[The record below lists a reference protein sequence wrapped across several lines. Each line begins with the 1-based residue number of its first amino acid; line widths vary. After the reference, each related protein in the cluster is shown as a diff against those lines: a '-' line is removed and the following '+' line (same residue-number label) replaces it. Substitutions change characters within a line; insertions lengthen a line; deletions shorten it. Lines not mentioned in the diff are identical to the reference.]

1 MAGLLALALLGAGAT
16 PAWANRRSC
25 FSRFETGA
33 IRARVEG
40 ARRRQRRHF
49 EGTALL
55 ANADT
60 PALSPQ
66 VQGWGRRTCGTMVL
80 GMISGRAYPAR
91 QLWPEE
97 QPAAFVRADAT
108 HGERRDP
115 MKAQRLFVSV
125 LLVGLLMALAG
136 SGQRPARVAA
146 KPAHPLARS
155 NGDKARL
162 DATPATAPGVSADWW
177 ATVQE
182 TIRQSEYHVT
192 WQEQTYLPDL
202 PAAYQAPNRANNL
215 RTYFSPINPVVI
227 PRIWHGTSTTPPWR
241 WQVSLTAWGPKG
253 AVQPVSPATIQV
265 EENRVEYRRESLVE
279 WYRNDERDN
288 GALDQPSITLWPRTE
303 DFAG

>member
-1 MAGLLALALLGAGAT
+1 
-16 PAWANRRSC
+16 
-25 FSRFETGA
+25 
-33 IRARVEG
+33 
-40 ARRRQRRHF
+40 
-49 EGTALL
+49 
-55 ANADT
+55 
-60 PALSPQ
+60 
-66 VQGWGRRTCGTMVL
+66 
-80 GMISGRAYPAR
+80 
-91 QLWPEE
+91 
-97 QPAAFVRADAT
+97 
-108 HGERRDP
+108 